1 MVTTTHTPPAPAL
14 TSNETRV
21 QHWLHDPAH
30 QAFWLLRIGF
40 FLAPVL
46 FGVDKYLNWMTYW
59 PKYLWIGFPH
69 FLSVSPQHFMYAV
82 GAVEIAAGVL
92 VLLIPRYAAYV
103 VAAWLAGIITNLV
116 IISGAPGHV
125 VYWDIALRDFGLLIG
140 ALALARLAA
149 AFHNRP
155 IRPITND

>member
-1 MVTTTHTPPAPAL
+1 MVTTTHTRPAPAL
-14 TSNETRV
+14 TTNETRV
-21 QHWLHDPAH
+21 QHWLHDPTY

-46 FGVDKYLNWMTYW
+46 FGIDKYFNWMTYW

-116 IISGAPGHV
+116 VISGAPGYV